1 MTRTSERATKKKY
14 GRAYSLCWCILMFT
28 FGIGFSQSGNS
39 QFIPGKLPDGFV
51 YAQTPEYYGT
61 YELPQKN
68 GTIFD
73 FIDGGGEVYLKHGF
87 RSVIHILL
95 KKGAPLPTQENPNVQ
110 DTITLDIYDMGA
122 PGNAKTAYADAAICP
137 PGFIEKNIG
146 TAGKTY
152 HYEPD
157 YLVYFIKGKYLIYLG
172 LSNDALAETLNQFAA
187 EIYNA
192 LL

>member
-1 MTRTSERATKKKY
+1 MTSTSERAPKKKY
-14 GRAYSLCWCILMFT
+14 VRAYPLCWCILMLS
-28 FGIGFSQSGNS
+28 FGIGFSQNENNR
-39 QFIPGKLPDGFV
+39 FIPGKLPDGFV

-87 RSVIHILL
+87 LSVIHILL
-95 KKGAPLPTQENPNVQ
+95 KKGAASPTQENPNAQ
-110 DTITLDIYDMGA
+110 DTITLDIYDMGS
-122 PGNAKTAYADAAICP
+122 PGNAKAAYADTAICP

-146 TAGKTY
+146 TACKTY

-157 YLVYFIKGKYLIYLG
+157 YLIYFIKGKYLIYLG
-172 LSNDALAETLNQFAA
+172 LSNDTLAETLTQFAA
-187 EIYNA
+187 EIYKW
-192 LL
+192 L